1 MAQKD
6 AHFLENENIY
16 YRLIVNEENGGPIKY
31 LSVIQIQI
39 FTKKVLIIKICNTMP
54 TVAAKLKFFVKTIG
68 NSAW

>member
-39 FTKKVLIIKICNTMP
+39 LPKKCNTMP